1 MIATTLLE
9 RKAIEIGVKEG
20 KTYLTLSETLN
31 LSIRVVRKW
40 GQKVKKKSPLKVSWV
55 APRQV
60 Y

>member
-40 GQKVKKKSPLKVSWV
+40 GQKVKKKVVLFFN
-55 APRQV
+55 
-60 Y
+60 

>member
-31 LSIRVVRKW
+31 LSIGVVRKW
-40 GQKVKKKSPLKVSWV
+40 GQKVKKKVP
-55 APRQV
+55 
-60 Y
+60 